1 MKIMKEKSKK
11 MIAKKNE
18 YYFGGPVPREIQERL
33 EACRDRGMTVQTIAR
48 KLAYL
53 WLALIPEK
61 QNQLYFSLIDEDFDG
76 KDKGISDLLVAV
88 DEVLVGNLLAK
99 LPKSARL
106 AEAFAAALQ
115 PMQDQQHKPSRQQ
128 PKASSKTG

>member
-53 WLALIPEK
+53 WLRLTPEK
-61 QNQLYFSLIDEDFDG
+61 QAQLYLSLIDVDFDA
-76 KDKGISDLLVAV
+76 KDGCISDLLDAV

-99 LPKSARL
+99 LPKSARID
-106 AEAFAAALQ
+106 EVFAAVLSTKPAQL
-115 PMQDQQHKPSRQQ
+115 HKQFHRQ
-128 PKASSKTG
+128 PKGKSATE